1 MRPWV
6 RRILFIGIG
15 VAIATRFTGVNTI
28 MFYGTQILT
37 EAGFGRQIAIIANV
51 ANGLTSV
58 IATFF
63 GIWLLGKIG
72 RVTMFKAGILGT
84 MSSLLIIALA
94 AMNLEGSPALPYIVL
109 SMTIV
114 FLWFMQSCIGPCLWL
129 IIAEIFPLQLRALGM
144 GIAIFCLWIV
154 DAGVGAMFPVIL
166 DQFGLSAAFFVFV
179 FALMIAFAFTHF
191 CVPETKGKT
200 LEEIEHYFR
209 SLDKSGSAA

>member
-1 MRPWV
+1 
-6 RRILFIGIG
+6 
-15 VAIATRFTGVNTI
+15 

-94 AMNLEGSPALPYIVL
+94 AMNMEGSPELPYIVL

-144 GIAIFCLWIV
+144 GIAIFMLWIF
-154 DAGVGAMFPVIL
+154 DALVGAAFPVVL

-179 FALMIAFAFTHF
+179 FTLMIAFVFVHT

-209 SLDKSGSAA
+209 SLDKN

>member
-15 VAIATRFTGVNTI
+15 VAVATRFTGVNTI

-72 RVTMFKAGILGT
+72 CVVMFKAGLAGT
-84 MSSLLIIALA
+84 MGSLLVIALA
-94 AMNLEGSPALPYIVL
+94 A
-109 SMTIV
+109 
-114 FLWFMQSCIGPCLWL
+114 
-129 IIAEIFPLQLRALGM
+129 
-144 GIAIFCLWIV
+144 
-154 DAGVGAMFPVIL
+154 
-166 DQFGLSAAFFVFV
+166 
-179 FALMIAFAFTHF
+179 AFASFV
-191 CVPETKGKT
+191 CG
-200 LEEIEHYFR
+200 LLMR
-209 SLDKSGSAA
+209 ASARHSPSSSTNSV

>member
-1 MRPWV
+1 MALKGHFDDALNTLKKLRGNDNVASKELNEIKESIASEAAIKQFGWGDLMRPWV

-84 MSSLLIIALA
+84 MGSLLIIALA

-114 FLWFMQSCIGPCLWL
+114 FLFFMQSG
-129 IIAEIFPLQLRALGM
+129 
-144 GIAIFCLWIV
+144 FCLLKYS
-154 DAGVGAMFPVIL
+154 P
-166 DQFGLSAAFFVFV
+166 
-179 FALMIAFAFTHF
+179 
-191 CVPETKGKT
+191 
-200 LEEIEHYFR
+200 
-209 SLDKSGSAA
+209 

>member
-1 MRPWV
+1 MMKMPESPRWMALKGNFDNALETLNKLRGSDSVASKELQEIKESIASEASIKQFGCGDLMTPWV

-15 VAIATRFTGVNTI
+15 VAVAMRFTGVNTI

-37 EAGFGRQIAIIANV
+37 EAGFGRQIAII

-84 MSSLLIIALA
+84 MGSLLIIALA
-94 AMNLEGSPALPYIVL
+94 AMNLEGSPSLPYIVL

-114 FLWFMQSCIGPCLWL
+114 FLWFN
-129 IIAEIFPLQLRALGM
+129 
-144 GIAIFCLWIV
+144 
-154 DAGVGAMFPVIL
+154 
-166 DQFGLSAAFFVFV
+166 
-179 FALMIAFAFTHF
+179 
-191 CVPETKGKT
+191 
-200 LEEIEHYFR
+200 
-209 SLDKSGSAA
+209 